1 MKQYPLSNVKAGD
14 TLFFAPYQ
22 RKKDNPKN
30 FIVIVDRVSN
40 DFIRFSRDSFD
51 DIIDRRE
58 NTHLPCSVIKSYGAT
73 VYRSESH
80 YQEYWEHI
88 TQQRELRKEIQK
100 LLSDSTPI
108 SILIEVRDLLKKK
121 EGLNNA

>member
-1 MKQYPLSNVKAGD
+1 MKQYPLSDIKAGD

-40 DFIRFSRDSFD
+40 DFICFSRDSFD
-51 DIIDRRE
+51 DIIVRRE

-80 YQEYWEHI
+80 YQKCQEY
-88 TQQRELRKEIQK
+88 RKQK
-100 LLSDSTPI
+100 GLLIEQIEEFFKEDIPI
-108 SILIEVRDLLKKK
+108 SVLFKILHLLKNR
-121 EGLNNA
+121 G